1 MKRPA
6 ICSSRK
12 PARSP
17 TAPVILVLG
26 YSLCALIAGG
36 PLSNTNKPNAAV
48 RVVFIH
54 HSTGEAWLAD
64 DHGGLGKALR
74 DNNYFVSDTNYGWGP
89 DSVGDTTDIGHW
101 WRWFRGPESPRY
113 LAALFAESGQ
123 NCEYSR
129 MDTAVAGPNR
139 VVLFKSCF
147 PNSALQ
153 GNPAE
158 AVPAI
163 AQNPLREQD
172 AGSEAHTVAN
182 AKSIYLDLLGYFGA
196 TPDKFFVA
204 ITAPP
209 LSDGTYASN
218 ARAFNQWL
226 VEDWLAG
233 YAHDNVF
240 VWDFYNVLTSNGGS
254 PEINDLGRE
263 TGNHHRWWQGKVQH
277 QTGGGGNVAAYPSDD
292 DHPNAAGDRKATAEF
307 VPLLNAAV
315 NAWLAPSANPPAFTS
330 VRLSNQRCALT
341 LGGLLPGATYT
352 VQRCSDLG
360 SGAWTDVETW
370 VSPSETTSWIDPL
383 PVPSPRM
390 YYRMRRD

>member
-1 MKRPA
+1 MKRLA
-6 ICSSRK
+6 ICFSGMLTSFH
-12 PARSP
+12 
-17 TAPVILVLG
+17 TASVILILG
-26 YSLCALIAGG
+26 CSLSTLIAGG
-36 PLSNTNKPNAAV
+36 RLSNTNKPSGALRA
-48 RVVFIH
+48 VFIH

-89 DSVGDTTDIGHW
+89 DGIGDTTDIGHW

-113 LAALFAESGQ
+113 LAALFDESGQ
-123 NCEYSR
+123 NCDYSR
-129 MDTAVAGPNR
+129 MATAVAGPNR
-139 VVLFKSCF
+139 IVLFKSCF

-153 GNPAE
+153 GNPGE
-158 AVPAI
+158 AIPAI

-172 AGSEAHTVAN
+172 SSSAAHTVAN
-182 AKSIYLDLLGYFGA
+182 AKGIYLDLLNYFGA
-196 TPDKFFVA
+196 MPDKLFVA

-226 VEDWLAG
+226 VEDWLTG
-233 YAHDNVF
+233 YPGNNVF

-254 PEINDLGRE
+254 PEVNDLGLE

-277 QTGGGGNVAAYPSDD
+277 QTNGGANVAAYPSDD

-315 NAWLAPSANPPAFTS
+315 NAWLAAPANPPAFTS
-330 VRLSNQRCALT
+330 VRLSDQRCALT
-341 LGGLLPGATYT
+341 LGNLLPGANYT
-352 VQRCSDLG
+352 IQRCSDLG
-360 SGAWTDVETW
+360 SGSWVDAETFVGQSEVSNW
-370 VSPSETTSWIDPL
+370 VDP
-383 PVPSPRM
+383 VRIPSPRM
-390 YYRMRRD
+390 YYRIRRD